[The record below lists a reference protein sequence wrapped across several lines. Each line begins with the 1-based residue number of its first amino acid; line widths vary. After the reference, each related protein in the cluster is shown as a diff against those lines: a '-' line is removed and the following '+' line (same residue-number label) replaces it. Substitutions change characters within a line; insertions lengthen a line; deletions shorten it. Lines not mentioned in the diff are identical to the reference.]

1 MTFTTLKNGPIEDI
15 NSFSLH
21 QETLSPEETNVT
33 LTCTAS
39 PSSHGDSDDQ
49 LDPSCTGLVG
59 RHQSR
64 IYEAKVESTGA
75 VVIAVVSAGLLLTA
89 VAVLIFLH
97 RNGKLEH
104 YL

>member
-1 MTFTTLKNGPIEDI
+1 M
-15 NSFSLH
+15 NSFYLK
-21 QETLSPEETNVT
+21 QETLSPTETNVT
-33 LTCTAS
+33 LTCTTS
-39 PSSHGDSDDQ
+39 PSSHGGDSDDQ
-49 LDPSCTGLVG
+49 LDSSCTGLVG

-64 IYEAKVESTGA
+64 IFEAKVESTGA
-75 VVIAVVSAGLLLTA
+75 IVIAVVSGGLLLTA

>member
-1 MTFTTLKNGPIEDI
+1 MFFL
-15 NSFSLH
+15 LQ
-21 QETLSPEETNVT
+21 QEALSPTETNVT
-33 LTCTAS
+33 LICTAS

-64 IYEAKVESTGA
+64 IFEAKVESTGA
-75 VVIAVVSAGLLLTA
+75 IVIAVVSGGLLLTA

-97 RNGKLEH
+97 RNGKLEQ